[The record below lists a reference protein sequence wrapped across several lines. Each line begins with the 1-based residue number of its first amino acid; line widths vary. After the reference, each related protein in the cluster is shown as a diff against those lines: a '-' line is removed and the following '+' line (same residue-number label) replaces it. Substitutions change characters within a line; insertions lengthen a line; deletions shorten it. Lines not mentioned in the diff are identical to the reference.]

1 MNEEMQDSR
10 RIETTSVST
19 QLQRALQF
27 HQQGDLDNSE
37 ALYLQILTQHP
48 RNPDALH
55 LLGLIAK
62 VRGRTEEAV
71 ALLDQA
77 IIVAP
82 TQPLFH
88 LHRGQLF
95 LTLAAP
101 ERALVDF
108 DSALRLSPDSADAH
122 FYRADALETLGR
134 LEESV
139 VSLDAAIHH
148 RPGFSQAYSNRG
160 LVLRRQG
167 KLEEALA
174 SYDEAIRLNPGDAIS
189 WNNRGTVLKDL
200 QRWEEAL
207 ANYDEATRLSPGFA
221 NPFDNRG
228 QLFRELQQ
236 FEKALAC
243 HDQSLRLRPNH
254 APTLILR
261 GNALLEL
268 RRLDEALNCYD
279 AAIRLRPED
288 ATAHANRAS
297 VLKLMQQP
305 EEALASFDEAL
316 RLQRQAS
323 PVVGKAAHASVAI
336 CQWNGLEQRVQA
348 VTRGIQEGRLVT
360 SPWPLLSLV
369 DSPELHRKSAEIWQ
383 RQKVHPL
390 GHLGAVPQKTR
401 RRKIH
406 VAYLAAIFH
415 QHAGSTLMA
424 QLFETH
430 DRDRFEVTAIS
441 FGPDTC
447 DPMRQRLKTAF
458 DRFIDVRSLNNLDIA
473 RLCRE
478 LDVDIAIDRAGFTQ
492 DNRATVLAERCA
504 PIQINWL
511 AYPATMGAPFID
523 YIIADPRI
531 ITPADLP
538 HYSEQVIW
546 LPDSYMVNDGHR
558 AISDRVFTR
567 TECGLPEQGFVFCC
581 FNNNFKILPPTFD
594 TWMRILQRVPGSVL
608 WLLEDNPVAARNLRA
623 EAAARGIDP
632 GRLVFAPR
640 LPLPEH
646 LARHRVADLFLDT
659 WPCNAHTT
667 ASDALWAGL
676 PLLTRPGRSFA
687 SRVAASLLHAIGLP
701 ELITHTDGDYE
712 ELAVALANDRRRL
725 AALKDKLAA
734 NRLTQPLFDCPRF
747 TRHLEAA
754 YLAVMERHWRGE
766 APSHLMI
773 PPQPAATPSS
783 ALGRQPLI
791 TPSTTSPQDMPHS
804 ADLSPNP
811 PGYSHPISEFLA
823 EAIQHHRQGDLVHAE
838 ELYSRVLQRHPTH
851 PDALHLRGVL
861 ACQRGQHAVGV
872 AFITQAIQANPLQ
885 PTYFLNRGIALRDL
899 QRPQDALEDFEHAI
913 RLDPNNVAA
922 FRNQGI
928 ALRDLGRPE
937 EALASY
943 DHAIRLNPNAAE
955 AYFNRGNLL
964 RELHRNEEALADF
977 DRALQHDPSHA
988 VAFNNRG
995 NVLLELRLLDQALAS
1010 YCEALRLN
1018 PGYSAAYNNHG
1029 NALREMHRYSEALAS
1044 YDKALGLNPSCPKTL
1059 NNRGIT
1065 WLYMRRFKE
1074 AIEDFTES
1082 IRLDPEY
1089 ADAFLNRAQSLEE
1102 LKRLE

>member
-1 MNEEMQDSR
+1 MTHDVSDSSN
-10 RIETTSVST
+10 IATNSLAAM
-19 QLQRALQF
+19 LQNALQF
-27 HQQGDLDNSE
+27 HQQGEIVRAE
-37 ALYLQILTQHP
+37 ALYREILRQSP

-55 LLGLIAK
+55 LLGLIAE
-62 VRGRTEEAV
+62 VRGRNQEAV
-71 ALLDQA
+71 ELLNQA
-77 IIVAP
+77 ISVAP

-167 KLEEALA
+167 KLEESLA

-207 ANYDEATRLSPGFA
+207 AHYDEATRLSPGFA
-221 NPFDNRG
+221 NSFDNRG
-228 QLFRELQQ
+228 QLFRELRQ

-279 AAIRLRPED
+279 AAIRLRPDD
-288 ATAHANRAS
+288 ANAHANRAA

-323 PVVGKAAHASVAI
+323 PIFGKAAHASVAI
-336 CQWNGLEQRVQA
+336 CQWNGLEQRVEA

-369 DSPELHRKSAEIWQ
+369 DSPELHRKAAEIWQ
-383 RQKVHPL
+383 RQKVHPS
-390 GHLGAVPQKTR
+390 GQLGAVPQKTR

-441 FGPDTC
+441 FGPDTR
-447 DPMRQRLKTAF
+447 DPMRQRLQAAF
-458 DRFIDVRSLNNLDIA
+458 DRFVDVRSLSNLDIA
-473 RLCRE
+473 RLCRQ

-492 DNRATVLAERCA
+492 DNRATILAERCA
-504 PIQINWL
+504 PLQINWL
-511 AYPATMGAPFID
+511 AYPGTMGAPFID
-523 YIIADPRI
+523 YIIADSHI

-538 HYSEQVIW
+538 HYSEQVLW

-594 TWMRILQRVPGSVL
+594 IWMRIFQRVPGSVL
-608 WLLEDNPVAARNLRA
+608 WLLEDNPAAARNLRA

-712 ELAVALANDRRRL
+712 ELAVALANDPRRL

-766 APSHLMI
+766 APCHLRI
-773 PPQPAATPSS
+773 PPQPAASPSS
-783 ALGRQPLI
+783 ARGRQALVAPAT
-791 TPSTTSPQDMPHS
+791 TPPQDLPEPT
-804 ADLSPNP
+804 DPSPNP
-811 PGYSHPISEFLA
+811 PGTSSPLSELVA
-823 EAIQHHRQGDLVHAE
+823 AALQHHQRGELDLAE
-838 ELYSRVLQRHPTH
+838 ELYSRILERHPTH

-861 ACQRGQHAVGV
+861 ACQRGQHAAGV
-872 AFITQAIQANPLQ
+872 AFITQAIEANPPQ
-885 PTYFLNRGIALRDL
+885 ATYFLNRGIALRDL
-899 QRPQDALEDFEHAI
+899 QRPQEALEDFEHAV
-913 RLDPNNVAA
+913 RLDPGNAA
-922 FRNQGI
+922 VFRNRGI
-928 ALRDLGRPE
+928 TLRDLGRLE

-964 RELHRNEEALADF
+964 RDLRRHEEALADY

-1010 YCEALRLN
+1010 YCEALRLK
-1018 PGYSAAYNNHG
+1018 PDYAAAHTNHG

-1065 WLYMRRFKE
+1065 WHHLRRFSE
-1074 AIEDFTES
+1074 AIQDFTES
-1082 IRLDPEY
+1082 NRLDPEY
-1089 ADAFLNRAQSLEE
+1089 ADAYLNRAHSLEE